1 MLLNELRELF
11 GGGAAV
17 LDALGIDAFD
27 DEEGIARVI
36 GEGGSHAVSPVPAT
50 AHGTRVIYIG
60 ELSGQR
66 GVVLGTLAKRR
77 ECVAALGDAKA
88 QVPLKGIEVLSAQRQ
103 GVFEGDRVVEVHR
116 GRDAADGVALEDALE
131 QVLDGATRAALGL
144 ELLIGLAP
152 SANGRVL
159 GEGGRFQVLL
169 GECIGADE
177 KLLDRLRVFG

>member
-1 MLLNELRELF
+1 MVVVVNVGCTSNAFVRWIEFLGLDNCLAMIICNELCDCDGRAQVLLNELRELF

-17 LDALGIDAFD
+17 LDAFGIDAFD
-27 DEEGIARVI
+27 DEEGIACVI
-36 GEGGSHAVSPVPAT
+36 GEGGSHTVSPVPAT

-103 GVFEGDRVVEVHR
+103 GVFEWLTPF
-116 GRDAADGVALEDALE
+116 A
-131 QVLDGATRAALGL
+131 
-144 ELLIGLAP
+144 
-152 SANGRVL
+152 S
-159 GEGGRFQVLL
+159 
-169 GECIGADE
+169 
-177 KLLDRLRVFG
+177 

>member
-1 MLLNELRELF
+1 MVVVVECASNAFVCLIEFLGLDNCLAMIICNELCDRDGRAQVLLNELRELF

-27 DEEGIARVI
+27 NEEGVARVI

-77 ECVAALGDAKA
+77 ECVAVLGDAKA

-103 GVFEGDRVVEVHR
+103 AYLREI
-116 GRDAADGVALEDALE
+116 AL
-131 QVLDGATRAALGL
+131 
-144 ELLIGLAP
+144 
-152 SANGRVL
+152 
-159 GEGGRFQVLL
+159 
-169 GECIGADE
+169 
-177 KLLDRLRVFG
+177 